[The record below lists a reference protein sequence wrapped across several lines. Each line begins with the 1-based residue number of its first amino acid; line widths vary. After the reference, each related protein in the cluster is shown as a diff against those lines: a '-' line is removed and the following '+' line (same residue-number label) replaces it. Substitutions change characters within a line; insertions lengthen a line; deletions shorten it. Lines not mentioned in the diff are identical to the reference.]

1 MRDDLS
7 GAEFLRFVWHARR
20 VPAIACLIAVVCA
33 GIASLLLPKRYT
45 ATSTILIE
53 PPAGNDPR
61 AVTAVS
67 TVYLESL
74 ATYERLVASDSLF
87 KRALKESHLLDQYRG
102 ATIEELKEKIL
113 DVSKPV
119 NTSLIEVSITL
130 PNPAQAQRFAQTL
143 AEDAVDLNSSLDLQS
158 SEDLLHEPRLLLA
171 EATAR
176 REKAEQVQMA
186 FLQRTSVLT
195 LDQEVNAATELRAEV
210 NLDLARGKVS
220 LASYEGRRSAETPE
234 GSPADQ
240 STWTEWQIAA
250 TSARI
255 HDLQEQADSLTK
267 FLDEQVPAV
276 EKLKRQEEAIETE
289 LRAARADEES
299 ALERLKE
306 IQSSAAIRRVRITV
320 LDPGIVPE
328 KPSFPNLPV
337 NLIAAFLLALVISLG
352 YLALRFSQVQVEQ
365 PEEKSPVFSIV

>member
-7 GAEFLRFVWHARR
+7 GAEFLRFLWHARR

-33 GIASLLLPKRYT
+33 GIVSLLLPKRYT
-45 ATSTILIE
+45 ATATILIE

-87 KRALKESHLLDQYRG
+87 KRALEGLELLDQYRG

-143 AEDAVDLNSSLDLQS
+143 AEGAVELNSSLDLQS
-158 SEDLLHEPRLLLA
+158 SDDLLHEPRILLA
-171 EATAR
+171 EAKAR
-176 REKAEQVQMA
+176 REQAEQVQTA
-186 FLQRTSVLT
+186 FLQQTSVLT
-195 LDQEVNAATELRAEV
+195 LDQEVNAKISLLREV
-210 NLDLARGKVS
+210 NLDLARAKVS
-220 LASYEGRRSAETPE
+220 LASYEGRRSQETPE

-250 TSARI
+250 TTAQLR
-255 HDLQEQADSLTK
+255 DLQAQSASLSE
-267 FLDEQVPAV
+267 FLDTQVPAV

-320 LDPGIVPE
+320 LDSGIVPE

-337 NLIAAFLLALVISLG
+337 NLIAAFLLALVTSLG
-352 YLALRFSQVQVEQ
+352 FLVVRFSQSQVAQ
-365 PEEKSPVFSIV
+365 PAEKSPVFSIV